1 MSSSG
6 QEVCSGSNLALLLGL
21 YWVAYMVI
29 NAVVFAGAM
38 YALQQ
43 CLEKGTFPGA
53 RGSGGR
59 DRVKGDK
66 DSNVSRT
73 GSRVSLVSGGKY

>member
-1 MSSSG
+1 MSSG

-38 YALQQ
+38 YGLQQ
-43 CLEKGTFPGA
+43 CLEKVKFPGS
-53 RGSGGR
+53 RGSGGGGKI
-59 DRVKGDK
+59 KGDK
-66 DSNVSRT
+66 DSNVSHT

>member
-1 MSSSG
+1 MSSSA
-6 QEVCSGSNLALLLGL
+6 QEVCSGENLALLLGI

-43 CLEKGTFPGA
+43 CLEKGTFPGT
-53 RGSGGR
+53 RGGGGA
-59 DRVKGDK
+59 KAKK
-66 DSNVSRT
+66 DPNISRT
-73 GSRVSLVSGGKY
+73 SSRVSLVSGGKY